1 MAQVHVS
8 GKRKEAIARATIGPG
23 NGTIR
28 INSLLFEHYMPRMA
42 RERIRQ
48 SLLVADGY
56 ADLASMNIDI
66 VTEGGG
72 IMGQAEAIASAIA
85 RGLVEYSKSDSLHDA
100 YVKYERTYI
109 AGDHR
114 QTEVH
119 KPSQS
124 SKGPRHK
131 RQKSYR

>member
-1 MAQVHVS
+1 MTIVHVS

-28 INSLLFEHYMPRMA
+28 INSLHFEHHMPRMA

-48 SLLVADGY
+48 ALLIADGPV
-56 ADLASMNIDI
+56 DLSKINID
-66 VTEGGG
+66 VNTEGGG
-72 IMGQAEAIASAIA
+72 VMGQAEAIASAMA

-100 YVKYERTYI
+100 YVKYERTFI